1 MAHVYDSIRQ
11 YIAVGSVNLSS
22 ATLKAS
28 LVNTLANAAYGYFFS
43 AEHTMLSDVPA
54 VAIQATGTL
63 ANVAVSSGRV
73 NADDLAIGSVT
84 GGNINAVILYVAT
97 ANSSTSPLI
106 FIQSEGTGF
115 PLTPDG
121 GTINVIWENSDP
133 FILKV

>member
-1 MAHVYDSIRQ
+1 M
-11 YIAVGSVNLSS
+11 
-22 ATLKAS
+22 
-28 LVNTLANAAYGYFFS
+28 F
-43 AEHTMLSDVPA
+43 SDVPA

>member
-1 MAHVYDSIRQ
+1 MHGDP
-11 YIAVGSVNLSS
+11 SS
-22 ATLKAS
+22 ALLEVLDPEQNNS
-28 LVNTLANAAYGYFFS
+28 FHDNYLELGYD
-43 AEHTMLSDVPA
+43 LSK
-54 VAIQATGTL
+54 IF
-63 ANVAVSSGRV
+63 
-73 NADDLAIGSVT
+73 
-84 GGNINAVILYVAT
+84 YVAT

>member
-1 MAHVYDSIRQ
+1 
-11 YIAVGSVNLSS
+11 
-22 ATLKAS
+22 
-28 LVNTLANAAYGYFFS
+28 
-43 AEHTMLSDVPA
+43 MLSDVPA

>member
-11 YIAVGSVNLSS
+11 YISVGSVNLSS
-22 ATLKAS
+22 VTLKAAM
-28 LVNTLANAAYGYFFS
+28 VNTLSNASSGYVFS
-43 AEHTMLSDVPA
+43 AAHTLLRDIPA

-63 ANVAVSSGRV
+63 ANVVVASGRV
-73 NADDLAIGSVT
+73 NADDLAIASVT
-84 GGNINAVILYVAT
+84 GGNINGVVVYVAT
-97 ANSSTSPLI
+97 ANSSTSPLV

-121 GTINVIWENSDP
+121 GTINVIWANSDP

>member
-28 LVNTLANAAYGYFFS
+28 LVNTLANAASGYVFS
-43 AEHTMLSDVPA
+43 AAHTMFSDVPA